1 MTSNYE
7 AALVGM
13 AIKDASVVPLTGLS
27 ASDFDVPLHQMAWE
41 AAADLYAAG
50 TATDSIAVSEAVEAR
65 HKVSCGPEIGR
76 LLRDSPSPKSAPHYA
91 QKVKEARARDR
102 LNALAG
108 SLVEDRPVDELV
120 ADAMKELTAL
130 SATGRKRSQWL
141 REILPAVVDDLDG
154 KALLPVVPSGFKDMD
169 KMLGGLH
176 GGDLIVVAARP
187 AMGKTAFG
195 LNILRHAC
203 DAGRVVGMISG
214 EQGREQIA
222 QRVLALKGDISLA
235 RMRAR
240 SLDDADWTRI
250 STGMAAVKDYKLL
263 IDDLP
268 RPKLFDCVS
277 IARSWKHAHGLELLV
292 VDYLQLIQ
300 AQGDGFRLQVG
311 EVAQGLKALARE
323 LGIPVVVLAQVK
335 REVESRPLGDGMGR
349 LPYMGDIA
357 ESSIIEQAADQI
369 LTLYRPAVYPES
381 NKGEGEAWLNVAKNR
396 HGKTGMIP
404 LTWRGHS
411 LRFENGMPE
420 GWE

>member
-1 MTSNYE
+1 MINDLE

-13 AIKDASVVPLTGLS
+13 AIRDASVIPLTGLS

-41 AAADLYAAG
+41 AIADLSASG
-50 TATDSIAVSEAVEAR
+50 TAPDSLSVAEAIEAR
-65 HKVSCGPEIGR
+65 HKVRCGPELGR
-76 LLRDSPSPKSAPHYA
+76 MTREAPSPKSAPHYA
-91 QKVKEARARDR
+91 EKVKDARARDR
-102 LNALAG
+102 LSALAG
-108 SLVEDRPVDELV
+108 CLVEDKPVAELV

-154 KALLPVVPSGFKDMD
+154 KALLPVVPSGFKDID
-169 KMLGGLH
+169 KFLGGLH

-195 LNILRHAC
+195 LNLLRHAC

-222 QRVLALKGDISLA
+222 QRMLALKGDISLA

-240 SLDDADWTRI
+240 SLDDSDWSRI
-250 STGMAAVKDYKLL
+250 STSMSAVKDYKLL

-268 RPKLFDCVS
+268 RPRLFDCIS

-323 LGIPVVVLAQVK
+323 LEIPVVVLAQVK

-369 LTLYRPAVYPES
+369 LTLYRPAVYPEA
-381 NKGEGEAWLNVAKNR
+381 KKPEGEAWLNVAKNR
-396 HGKTGMIP
+396 HGKTGLIP
-404 LTWRGHS
+404 MTWRGHS